1 MLKIKPLTDAKATE
15 MLVERLADAM
25 DMRKQYEEQWR
36 HNEVLLYNALA
47 EEAYDYK
54 GPVTAEVLQRVFKDD
69 DSEDTGVNYVFKH
82 HRFLNAQMSAN
93 PPSVQV
99 RPTSSDPA
107 DKRRA
112 DTADR
117 LCRHGLR
124 AYAMQE
130 KIDLNNGATL
140 LYGTGFVKTSF
151 DENAGEIKSF
161 DEETGELEMTG
172 DVSIDNMTIWDIWL
186 DPHAR
191 TWDKVE
197 YVFERKWHT
206 MEEAAMLWP
215 DKEELLIEY
224 LKDMDD
230 DTKNEG
236 NIGQVKLREQRVP
249 VFYYYE
255 KGLPV
260 NGMQGRHVVM
270 LQDGTPL
277 KSLCKSPFRFYEI
290 NEDKEEVARQ
300 VKMEAMGIEV
310 DRGPEVALLPFH
322 ILTDIDVTDHVYGKS
337 FIEYASPAQDTINRL
352 DTMTLENVA
361 AHGYCRIILPE
372 GADIA
377 EDSITD
383 TPWEIVRVE
392 GGRDPHFFE
401 VPKLMPEVN
410 QLRDRHHGGIEDMAG
425 VNDSMYGKQERE
437 QSGFSMQYATN
448 QGNMIRRRI
457 FNKYVLMV
465 EGIYRSYL
473 ALVQRHWKDD
483 RTIKVLGREKSY
495 QLYDIKG
502 SDILGGYDLVV
513 EYGSS
518 LSLDPTSRREE
529 IMALMPLFEKAGV
542 DSRSLMSMLKLNELE
557 GMHDL
562 TELGKA
568 RQQEVFEKI
577 IQGGGEVYIPPRAM
591 ADHKNMLIHCNEFVM
606 TAEFRDLDPK
616 VQILIERH
624 IEERV
629 ALSQGKAPAGQEG
642 AAQPS
647 EPITPPVEEGGLA
660 TPQMAPGMAMPAA
673 PLTGLE

>member
-1 MLKIKPLTDAKATE
+1 MLKVRPLTDEAAQK
-15 MLVERLADAM
+15 LLADRFEDCKQQRM
-25 DMRKQYEEQWR
+25 QYEPQWR
-36 HNEVLLYNALA
+36 TNEVILYNALA
-47 EEAYDYK
+47 EETYDYK
-54 GPVTAEVLQRVFKDD
+54 GPVTSEVLQRVFQDN
-69 DSEDTGVNYVFKH
+69 DSEESGVNYIFKH

-117 LCRHGLR
+117 LCRHAIR
-124 AYAMQE
+124 AYNMQE
-130 KIDLNNGATL
+130 KIDLNNGSAL
-140 LYGTGFVKTSF
+140 LYGSAFLKTSF
-151 DENAGEIKSF
+151 DENKGEIVSY
-161 DEETGELEMTG
+161 DETSGNLEMSG
-172 DVSIDNMTIWDIWL
+172 DFSLRNLTIWDVWI

-191 TWDKVE
+191 SWGEVE
-197 YVFERKWHT
+197 YVFERKWYT
-206 MEEAAMLWP
+206 LDECVQRWP
-215 DKEELLIEY
+215 DKEEMLTKY
-224 LKDMDD
+224 LENLREDM
-230 DTKNEG
+230 KNEG
-236 NIGQVKLREQRVP
+236 NTSRVNLRELRVP
-249 VFYYYE
+249 IIQYWE

-260 NGMQGRHVVM
+260 NGMQGRFVHM
-270 LQDGTPL
+270 LPDARLVDSVAKNPY
-277 KSLCKSPFRFYEI
+277 RFYEI

-300 VKMEAMGIEV
+300 VKLEAMGLEV
-310 DRGPEVALLPFH
+310 DRGPEVAGLPFH

-337 FIEYASPAQDTINRL
+337 FIEYAAPAQDTINRL

-361 AHGYCRIILPE
+361 AHGYCRIVLPE

-383 TPWEIVRVE
+383 SPWEIIRVE

-401 VPKLMPEVN
+401 TPRLMPEVN
-410 QLRDRHHGGIEDMAG
+410 QLRDKHRGGIEDMAG

-457 FNKYVLMV
+457 FNKYVLLV
-465 EGIYRSYL
+465 EGVYKSYL
-473 ALVQRHWKDD
+473 ALIQRHWKDD

-495 QLYDIKG
+495 QLFDVKG
-502 SDILGGYDLVV
+502 SDILGGYDMVV

-562 TELGKA
+562 TELGQA
-568 RQQEVFEKI
+568 RQQEIFEKI
-577 IQGGGEVYIPPRAM
+577 IAGEGNIYIPPREM

-616 VQILIERH
+616 IQKMIELH
-624 IEERV
+624 ITDRV
-629 ALSQGKAPAGQEG
+629 ALSQGKAPEG
-642 AAQPS
+642 AAPAQPS
-647 EPITPPVEEGGLA
+647 QAIQPPVEQGGLA
-660 TPQMAPGMAMPAA
+660 TPQMAPGIPMPGA
-673 PLTGLE
+673 PAIPQI